1 MGPLKFFVKAVVT
14 GFGLAL
20 GAALFKKAGK
30 QVGLVEDDKPTAR
43 PNPDVPPNDPHLQ
56 VQPN

>member
-1 MGPLKFFVKAVVT
+1 MAPLKFFVKAVVT

-30 QVGLVEDDKPTAR
+30 QVGLVEDDKPVAR
-43 PNPDVPPNDPHLQ
+43 PNPEVPPNDPHLHAHS
-56 VQPN
+56 N